1 MAILINSDLGEISV
15 DNNVVAS
22 IAGAVATQ
30 CYGVVGMA
38 SKSTKDGVIKLL
50 KMENMSRGI
59 KVGVEGNGVV
69 IDLHIIVEYGVN
81 INAICDSIVHNV
93 KYKLEHNTGLKVTKV
108 NVLVES
114 VRVKEQQNDTW
125 KIACTDVY
133 FWCK

>member
-1 MAILINSDLGEISV
+1 MSILINSSLGEVSV

-22 IAGAVATQ
+22 IAGAVATK

-38 SKSTKDGVIKLL
+38 AKNKKDGVIRLL
-50 KMENMSRGI
+50 KRDNMSRGI
-59 KVGVEGNGVV
+59 SVSVSENGIV

-93 KYKLEHNTGLKVTKV
+93 QYQLEHNTGLKVTKV

-114 VRVKEQQNDTW
+114 VRVKE
-125 KIACTDVY
+125 
-133 FWCK
+133 

>member
-1 MAILINSDLGEISV
+1 MAILISSELGEISV
-15 DNNVVAS
+15 DNNVIAQ
-22 IAGAVATQ
+22 IAGKVATN

-38 SKSTKDGVIKLL
+38 SKSKKDGVISLL

-59 KVGVEGNGVV
+59 KVDVKENGIV

-93 KYKLEHNTGLKVTKV
+93 RYKLEHNTGLKVTKV

-114 VRVKEQQNDTW
+114 VRVKE
-125 KIACTDVY
+125 
-133 FWCK
+133 